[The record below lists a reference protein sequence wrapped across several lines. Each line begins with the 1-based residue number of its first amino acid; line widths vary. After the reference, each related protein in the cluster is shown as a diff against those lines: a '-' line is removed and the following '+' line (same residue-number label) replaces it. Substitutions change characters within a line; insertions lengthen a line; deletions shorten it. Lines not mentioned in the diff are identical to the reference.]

1 MSFWEKSKL
10 EEEKEK
16 LENLKKQ
23 LEFVYIPFVQKKNE
37 TKIQMEKF
45 VRQIGTSLVQAYGN
59 VTINIPDVPNLP
71 KEEIIW
77 NHKII
82 ELLNGAVVSI
92 LFKNLGEI
100 FPLWILLSDI

>member
-1 MSFWEKSKL
+1 MSFREKSKL

-71 KEEIIW
+71 KEEIIR

-82 ELLNGAVVSI
+82 ELLNGAVVSF
-92 LFKNLGEI
+92 LFI
-100 FPLWILLSDI
+100 I